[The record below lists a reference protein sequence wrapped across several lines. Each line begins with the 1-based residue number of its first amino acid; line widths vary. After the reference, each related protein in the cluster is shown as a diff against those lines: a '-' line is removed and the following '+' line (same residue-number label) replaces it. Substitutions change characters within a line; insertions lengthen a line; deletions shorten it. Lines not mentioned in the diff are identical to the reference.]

1 MVTKQLK
8 KKHSSRLIGGTE
20 TGSQGGDDGQQG
32 GRWHTKCVR
41 QWLVHGGSEA
51 AVDRPGSTTDKHG
64 EQWENETDTTIQ
76 ASSTGN

>member
-1 MVTKQLK
+1 MASKQLK

-41 QWLVHGGSEA
+41 QWLVDWGSEWQLMDQA
-51 AVDRPGSTTDKHG
+51 ISP
-64 EQWENETDTTIQ
+64 ETLRGGTV
-76 ASSTGN
+76 